1 MGKIK
6 KFLKY
11 NAWLIVLD
19 IVAFNAAYY
28 LALCI
33 RFYVHSQFSSGIG
46 VYLDYYYKFTL
57 YYTVIGLIV
66 FALFRLYDGIWNYA
80 GLNDMNRI
88 IAANA
93 VTALLQIL
101 GTRLFI
107 GRMPTSYYLIGAFLQ
122 LFITGLTR
130 FSRRFIY
137 MEKQQIVKRK
147 AKTIPAMVI
156 GDSALGRKVVHHLE
170 DNTVY
175 RAVVIGGRNA
185 GMLMDGIP
193 VVTLDSIEK
202 EIQTRGIKAIFIA
215 DKELTKE
222 ERQKIYQIVS
232 NLKDGGLVLDD
243 FTGYLSNQTGFLP
256 LTNLLEV
263 MEMPI
268 TVEVDGQAKQFASAE
283 ECLATLP
290 GEYDVLK
297 VKASRLVLKPREQDT
312 SWMETY
318 QEQTGEEVSF
328 F

>member
-1 MGKIK
+1 MAKHCFFGVGSINIREQYFIIYIVPVILLFEQRRSLIHISDKVREAGKVGKIK

-137 MEKQQIVKRK
+137 MEK
-147 AKTIPAMVI
+147 
-156 GDSALGRKVVHHLE
+156 
-170 DNTVY
+170 
-175 RAVVIGGRNA
+175 
-185 GMLMDGIP
+185 
-193 VVTLDSIEK
+193 
-202 EIQTRGIKAIFIA
+202 
-215 DKELTKE
+215 
-222 ERQKIYQIVS
+222 
-232 NLKDGGLVLDD
+232 
-243 FTGYLSNQTGFLP
+243 
-256 LTNLLEV
+256 
-263 MEMPI
+263 
-268 TVEVDGQAKQFASAE
+268 
-283 ECLATLP
+283 
-290 GEYDVLK
+290 
-297 VKASRLVLKPREQDT
+297 
-312 SWMETY
+312 
-318 QEQTGEEVSF
+318 
-328 F
+328 